1 MKKYTLILASATFLL
16 SSTGWAQQQ
25 YDSLGS
31 PTPAPNQAA
40 SPNAVNPNKPVPG
53 NETTGSSSVTESQTT
68 GSAAGSSG
76 STSGLNEPANAG
88 TSLPADGHPPGGLT
102 PE

>member
-1 MKKYTLILASATFLL
+1 MKKYPLIIASATFLF
-16 SSTGWAQQQ
+16 SGASWAQQQ

-40 SPNAVNPNKPVPG
+40 SPNAVNPNKPIPG
-53 NETTGSSSVTESQTT
+53 NESTAGTESQTT

-76 STSGLNEPANAG
+76 STSSGSGVN
-88 TSLPADGHPPGGLT
+88 
-102 PE
+102 

>member
-1 MKKYTLILASATFLL
+1 MKKYTLILASATFFF
-16 SSTGWAQQQ
+16 SGASWAQQQ

-40 SPNAVNPNKPVPG
+40 SPNAVNPNKPIPG
-53 NETTGSSSVTESQTT
+53 KETTGGTESQTT
-68 GSAAGSSG
+68 GSSAGSSG
-76 STSGLNEPANAG
+76 STLGSGVKGPANAG